1 MKGWVKE
8 AVNNMIAMCESEI
21 EKVRIAHNAY
31 DESYDRAKALSDE
44 ICHLQRRIN
53 ARIPLSSISNSK
65 KLRKLRALEARLQ
78 HLYNLEKRLMYE
90 NKELLKQAE
99 RNVQRCVARVE
110 QFGYPIT
117 IPPHYRGRI
126 VICDFYSAYETG
138 EVKPMLQLRFD
149 TVYKFGLREPVTIDL
164 SEDQLAALAE
174 MDPHANIVVI
184 EIDQPVTLRDVT
196 NETCVLSFEKD
207 EKEYFIV
214 SDNFDIQRNPDQRE
228 FLVCATDLRSRY
240 LQMDDLQNLRF
251 PLVILTQEGNRRHYR
266 GTLHTY
272 TITDNIREVLA
283 TIF

>member
-214 SDNFDIQRNPDQRE
+214 SDNFEIRRNPPKKE
-228 FLVCATDLRSRY
+228 FLAYVAGFKSNYDHVNDFRKLW
-240 LQMDDLQNLRF
+240 F
-251 PLVILTQEGNRRHYR
+251 PLVLYTKEGDREHYR
-266 GTLHTY
+266 GTLRKF